1 MPCLQ
6 PRQLPAHAGDARAD
20 QRLVAYDPEGEVD
33 QDWREGHQ
41 PWPLRRVPDGRGCHS
56 EKSVRQHSAADCGVT
71 TAARYIDSVTR
82 SVVMRPIENYGRL
95 AS

>member
-1 MPCLQ
+1 MRSPIISAISCLRWR
-6 PRQLPAHAGDARAD
+6 RQSD

-56 EKSVRQHSAADCGVT
+56 EKSVRQHSAADCGVA

-82 SVVMRPIENYGRL
+82 SVVMACTET
-95 AS
+95 